1 MNNARK
7 VQKRTPF
14 CQPVLSLYFG
24 GCFNGGE
31 MNDFITNK
39 RFAKPL
45 DCYHCIHLNM
55 ARVTEKNISEFQEV
69 LLEWYEKDGRQFPWR
84 NKRLTQYQIIIAE
97 TLLQRTKAETVSKF
111 YQQFIIDFPKWVSL
125 ADASMSTIEQ
135 YLKPIGLY
143 RQRAKRLKNLALEM
157 VKRKGKLPRD
167 RAELESIPFMGQY
180 IANAV
185 ELIIYNQRSPLIDV
199 NMSRVLERYFGKRKM
214 ADIRYDPYLQKLSYK
229 IVNHVKAKEINWAIL
244 DFAALI
250 CKSKSP
256 LCHKCPLQIKCLF
269 KK

>member
-1 MNNARK
+1 
-7 VQKRTPF
+7 
-14 CQPVLSLYFG
+14 
-24 GCFNGGE
+24 
-31 MNDFITNK
+31 
-39 RFAKPL
+39 
-45 DCYHCIHLNM
+45 M
-55 ARVTEKNISEFQEV
+55 AATTQKNISKFQQT
-69 LLEWYEKDGRQFPWR
+69 LLTWYDTDGRHFPWR

-111 YQQFIIDFPKWVSL
+111 YSQFIKDFPNWTSL
-125 ADASMSTIEQ
+125 AEADTSTIEQ

-185 ELIIYNQRSPLIDV
+185 ELIIYKQPSPLIDV
-199 NMSRVLERYFGKRKM
+199 NMSRLLERYFGKRKL

-229 IVNHVKAKEINWAIL
+229 VINHSSAKEINWAIL
-244 DFAALI
+244 DYAALI
-250 CKSKSP
+250 CRAKNP
-256 LCHKCPLQIKCLF
+256 KCNICKLRIGCNYFLNCQK
-269 KK
+269 